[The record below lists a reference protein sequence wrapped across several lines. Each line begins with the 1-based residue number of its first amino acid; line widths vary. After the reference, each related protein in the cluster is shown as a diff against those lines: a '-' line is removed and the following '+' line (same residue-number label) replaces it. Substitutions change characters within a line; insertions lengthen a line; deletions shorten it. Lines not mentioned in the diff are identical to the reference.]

1 MTTRA
6 ECPTLRP
13 CDRAACRYHTG
24 NPSASCAL
32 DVADRGP
39 HTLHEVAAVMGMSA
53 ERIRQIEF
61 SAIRRL
67 RILHGDRA
75 LVDLLPTLPAD
86 PTYPATDD

>member
-13 CDRAACRYHTG
+13 CDRTACRYHTG
-24 NPSASCAL
+24 NLSASCAL
-32 DVADRGP
+32 DVADAGA
-39 HTLHEVAAVMGMSA
+39 HTLHEVATVMGMST
-53 ERIRQIEF
+53 ERIRQIEA